1 MENLQKILSN
11 QWPDFIEHFNNILT
25 KETLLGTSWKNFA
38 TNLKTQERTKILSPF
53 FIRELVNFCNNSNFI
68 LCEENHKDLKWFKED
83 IEKKLTLSINESW
96 TGNGFKKVNW
106 HMLTKL
112 KLDNNCL
119 IEKSLCC
126 LIPLDEC
133 ISKWSSSGEGD
144 NFSNLVIRNSDYDK
158 LLKIHGDFYKNR
170 VNLTPIL
177 L

>member
-1 MENLQKILSN
+1 MENLQKILADN
-11 QWPDFIEHFNNILT
+11 WNNFISYFNNLLENE
-25 KETLLGTSWKNFA
+25 KLLGTSWKEFIIDMPN
-38 TNLKTQERTKILSPF
+38 QERTKILSPF
-53 FIRELVNFCNNSNFI
+53 FIRELVKFYKQDNFV
-68 LCEENHKDLKWFKED
+68 LCEENRKDLKWMNTP
-83 IEKKLTLSINESW
+83 IEKKLTLSEGNSW

-106 HMLTKL
+106 HLLTKL
-112 KLDNNCL
+112 ELGNDGF
-119 IEKSLCC
+119 IEKSICC

-133 ISKWSSSGEGD
+133 ESKWSSSGEGD